1 MSFEE
6 EEMHPILFL
15 AAAAAI
21 APQSA
26 EDQAILVTA
35 TRVPQPAADAPAS
48 ATIIDRDLLE
58 SLNLPMAAD
67 SLRLSPGLSVAQT
80 GPRGTQTQ
88 VRIRGAEANH
98 SLLFVDGIRFNDPA
112 AGNEARFE
120 LLTTDMLS
128 RIEIVRGPQ
137 SALWGSEALG
147 GVIAVDSNDAAQR
160 RTLGA
165 AVEYGSLDSA
175 RATAR
180 FATPMGPVGLS
191 GSAAWLRSDGIDSFA
206 HGGERDGFADRA
218 ASLKAVARPL
228 PALELGLVGHWIES
242 RSDYDDVDLATFRRA
257 DTRNQTRNRIGAV
270 RGWAGLDSN
279 GWKAGADASWLGSI
293 NRNSRDDQPLN
304 RTEGER
310 GTLSGQLSRALG
322 GHLLTAAIDHEVEKF
337 RARDLVYG
345 GATDQDRSR
354 RLTALVGEW
363 RAEWSK
369 AVSTDLAIRHDSFS
383 AFRDATTLRGALVVR
398 PAPAWRIHA
407 AYGEGIAQPTFYDLY
422 GFFPGSF
429 AGNAELKPE
438 RSRGWEAGIRWQG
451 ERLTLGITGFANRLR
466 DEIVP
471 TFDPATFLS
480 SAANAAGRSRR
491 RGVELEAGY
500 RASEAF
506 QILANYTWLDSDEQQ
521 VAGGVAVKE
530 VRRPRHS
537 FNLAASGSAGRF
549 RWSATTAYVGRR
561 TDTDFDL
568 FPARIV
574 SLDDYVLG
582 SLHLGY
588 ALTPSLEGYA
598 RAENVFD
605 SRYQDVVG
613 YRTPGRTI
621 YAGLRLRLGA

>member
-6 EEMHPILFL
+6 DEMNPILFL
-15 AAAAAI
+15 AATAAA

-26 EDQAILVTA
+26 EDPAILVTA

-48 ATIIDRDLLE
+48 ATIIDPDLLQ

-67 SLRLSPGLSVAQT
+67 ALRLTPGLSVAQT

-88 VRIRGAEANH
+88 IRIRGAEANH

-120 LLTTDMLS
+120 LLTADTLS

-147 GVIAVDSNDAAQR
+147 GVVAVDSADAAQG

-165 AVEYGSLDSA
+165 AAEYGSFDSA

-180 FATPMGPVGLS
+180 FATRMGPVGLS
-191 GSAAWLRSDGIDSFA
+191 GSAGWLSSDGIDSFA
-206 HGGERDGFADRA
+206 HGGERDGFADRSA
-218 ASLKAVARPL
+218 NLKVVAKPL
-228 PALELGLVGHWIES
+228 PAIELGLVGHWIES
-242 RSDYDDVDLATFRRA
+242 RSEYDDVDLATFRRA
-257 DTRNQTRNRIGAV
+257 DTLNQTRNRIGAV
-270 RGWAGLDSN
+270 RGWAGVESN
-279 GWKAGADASWLGSI
+279 GWKASADASWLGSI

-310 GTLSGQLSRALG
+310 VTVSGQVSKEF
-322 GHLLTAAIDHEVEKF
+322 GHHRFTAAVDHEAEQF
-337 RARDLVYG
+337 RARDRQYG

-363 RAEWSK
+363 RAEWTP
-369 AVSTDLAIRHDSFS
+369 AISTDVAVRHDSFS
-383 AFRDATTLRGALVVR
+383 AIGDATTLRAAVVVR
-398 PAPAWRIHA
+398 PDSAWRMHA

-429 AGNAELKPE
+429 AGNPELKPE
-438 RSRGWEAGIRWQG
+438 RSRGWEGGIRWQG
-451 ERLTLGITGFANRLR
+451 QGLTIGIAGFSNRLR
-466 DEIVP
+466 EEIVP

-480 SAANAAGRSRR
+480 SAANAAGKSRR
-491 RGVELEAGY
+491 RGVEIEAGY
-500 RASEAF
+500 RADAF
-506 QILANYTWLDSDEQQ
+506 ALLANYTFLDSDEQQ
-521 VAGGVAVKE
+521 VAGGVAIKE

-537 FNLAASGSAGRF
+537 FNLVASGSTGRF
-549 RWSATTAYVGRR
+549 NWSATTAYVGKR
-561 TDTDFDL
+561 TDTDFDR
-568 FPARIV
+568 FPAPV
-574 SLDDYVLG
+574 VVLDDYVLG
-582 SLHLGY
+582 SLRLGY
-588 ALTPSLEGYA
+588 ALTRSLEAYA
-598 RAENVFD
+598 RAENAFD
-605 SRYQDVVG
+605 ARYQDVVG